1 MKKVLIFLT
10 ALLIRQNVFCAE
22 IEVERVLTENSSIQ
36 SALTINYDMLIQDQL
51 MKFAEQKIRE
61 ANALFFPTV
70 DLSVSLSEFNNGS
83 PLIIANNAS
92 NNPIYLPAESS
103 KDTYY
108 YSRISVVQNL
118 YTGGRIRAAG
128 KLAAINVEKVKNES
142 NKVKNEI
149 ILKVKT
155 AFNKC
160 LYYQKKIDYFKTA
173 LNKNN
178 TAAIKQAIDLA
189 QLQYDKSVLDLLSVI
204 GLELNTIISIDGE
217 FAPKIKNITL
227 NQCLLLAYRYKP
239 EIQMTQHQES
249 IDELGVNLLSMQR
262 YPTVVVGAAQ
272 EWTGRKIIDDNGNWY
287 IFLTINL
294 PVFDGGGAISRVL
307 QGKIVARQAALERS
321 KTESLIKLAVNKS
334 FIEYNFWK
342 QRALENNL
350 YEKQGLYNE
359 AELEIVKNLNESYFN
374 LELDIGVQ
382 LDNY

>member
-1 MKKVLIFLT
+1 MKKILIFLT

-61 ANALFFPTV
+61 SNALFFPTV

-92 NNPIYLPAESS
+92 NNPIYLPADNS

-160 LYYQKKIDYFKTA
+160 LYYRKKIDYFTTA

-178 TAAIKQAIDLA
+178 AAAIKQAIDLA

-204 GLELNTIISIDGE
+204 GLELNTIIDIDGN
-217 FAPKIKNITL
+217 FSPKIKNITL

-272 EWTGRKIIDDNGNWY
+272 EWTGKEIINDNGNWY

-342 QRALENNL
+342 QKVLESDL
-350 YEKQGLYNE
+350 HEKQGLYNE
-359 AELEIVKNLNESYFN
+359 AELEIIKNLNESYFN